1 LTPAR
6 VYDPF
11 EIDWFSGRT
20 TGLAFTIWVRAAM
33 KHRRCPRIWVDVD
46 DRLVPVRIRE
56 SVRLLVG
63 AVIAERHL
71 GKIRQFVRRN
81 RTVLLEYWACR
92 IRTVELVRRLR
103 PVDAAK
109 PP

>member
-1 LTPAR
+1 MAPAR

-11 EIDWFSGRT
+11 EIDRFSGRT
-20 TGLAFTIWVRAAM
+20 TGLAFT
-33 KHRRCPRIWVDVD
+33 IWVDVD

-56 SVRLLVG
+56 PVRLLVG
-63 AVIAERHL
+63 AVIPERQL

-81 RTVLLEYWACR
+81 RKVLLEYWACR
-92 IRTVELVRRLR
+92 ISTVELVRRLR